1 MCNVFQFASK
11 TMWNNGTGRVEEKV
25 QVQGQGD
32 LGGTLEKKNNYQNF
46 NEYFWCKYT
55 LIK

>member
-32 LGGTLEKKNNYQNF
+32 LEGTSVKKNNYQNL
-46 NEYFWCKYT
+46 NEYFPVQ
-55 LIK
+55 INVN